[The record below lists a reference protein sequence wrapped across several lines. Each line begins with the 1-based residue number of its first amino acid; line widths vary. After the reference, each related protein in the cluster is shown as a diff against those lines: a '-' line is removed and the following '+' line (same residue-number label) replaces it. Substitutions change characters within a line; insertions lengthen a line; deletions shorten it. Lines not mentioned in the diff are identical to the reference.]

1 MIIVSLRHWTAER
14 RGRQNACVW
23 QTWPAYYS
31 CLLSWSSL
39 KLTSRLSHKV
49 FRLLSSPVLLR
60 KFTTIITGRNKKGK
74 SAVEDI
80 RKQTPHWNKG
90 FLTKTIMRF
99 LVCHCNPLADNLS
112 KATQQHFCSVRFNMA
127 NDEQCGFHLM
137 VFVKTANYSL
147 PRSCFGLVPQPSSFG
162 RSSCVTRQ
170 NRLRGRL
177 CQVYMVTRTNGLSR
191 I

>member
-1 MIIVSLRHWTAER
+1 
-14 RGRQNACVW
+14 
-23 QTWPAYYS
+23 
-31 CLLSWSSL
+31 
-39 KLTSRLSHKV
+39 
-49 FRLLSSPVLLR
+49 
-60 KFTTIITGRNKKGK
+60 
-74 SAVEDI
+74 
-80 RKQTPHWNKG
+80 
-90 FLTKTIMRF
+90 MRF

-177 CQVYMVTRTNGLSR
+177 CQVWLLSLALLR
-191 I
+191 FDRRLGRRCVRLHQGNVLKDAIAIASLPFASPPCGCATSLFI